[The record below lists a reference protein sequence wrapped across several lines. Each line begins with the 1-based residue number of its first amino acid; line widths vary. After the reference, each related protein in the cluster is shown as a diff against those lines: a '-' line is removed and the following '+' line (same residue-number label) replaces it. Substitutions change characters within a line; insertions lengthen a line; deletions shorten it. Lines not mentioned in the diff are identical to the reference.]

1 MTEKP
6 EVLKEIQKNAGELI
20 RKWGPRDVLVI
31 LSRKDY
37 GKINRY
43 ASKNP
48 EASEEPEGPSFSL
61 NFQSTMDLS
70 EGDFILS
77 VEEKDD
83 ERDGGLIEI

>member
-6 EVLKEIQKNAGELI
+6 EVFEEIQRNAGQLI

-31 LSRKDY
+31 LSRKDHA
-37 GKINRY
+37 KINRY

-48 EASEEPEGPSFSL
+48 EVSEEPEGPSFSL
-61 NFQSTMDLS
+61 NFRPTMDLS